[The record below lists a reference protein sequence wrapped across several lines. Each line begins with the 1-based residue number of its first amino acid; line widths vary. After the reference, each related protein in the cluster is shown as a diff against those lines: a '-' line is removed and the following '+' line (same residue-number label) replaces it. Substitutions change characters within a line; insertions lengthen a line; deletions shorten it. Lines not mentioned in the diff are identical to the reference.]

1 MRSRLYIITP
11 PTLDPTAFVPILSSA
26 LEAGDVA
33 CVQLRLKGISDQK
46 LLDACE
52 ILMPIAHRHDVA
64 WIVNDRPDIAK
75 KSGADGVHL
84 GQDDASTVQAR
95 DVLGKEA
102 IIGVTCHDS
111 RHLAMLAA
119 EQGADYV
126 AFGAFYATRT
136 KTPKTTAEPQ
146 LLNVWSTTTQ
156 VPCVAIGGITTENC
170 AALIEA
176 GADFLAVSDGIWN
189 HPQGPAEAVRR
200 FNEIMDSLG
209 AK

>member
-11 PTLDPTAFVPILSSA
+11 PTLAPTAFAPVLSSA
-26 LEAGDVA
+26 LQAGDVA
-33 CVQLRLKGISDQK
+33 CVQLRLKDVSDRE

-84 GQDDASTVQAR
+84 GQDDVSIVRAR
-95 DVLGKEA
+95 DILGEEA
-102 IIGVTCHDS
+102 IIGATCHNS

-119 EQGADYV
+119 EQSADYV
-126 AFGAFYATRT
+126 AFGAFYDTRT

-146 LLNVWSTTTQ
+146 LLQIWSTATQ

-170 AALIEA
+170 TPLIEA
-176 GADFLAVSDGIWN
+176 GADFLAVSNGIWS
-189 HPQGPAEAVRR
+189 HPQGPARAVRL
-200 FNEIMDSLG
+200 FNELMDSLG